1 MISLVNIHHFSF
13 ETPMQ
18 NHHPG
23 SAMPVSRAQE
33 QAFGSQLL
41 IPMMPWMKY
50 TDWWFGTWLKY
61 FAQ

>member
-1 MISLVNIHHFSF
+1 
-13 ETPMQ
+13 MQ